1 MKRGIVSSLA
11 ASLLLSCISTI
22 PAFGQ
27 FSSVRVQVIDRG
39 QADGILIRTPNQ
51 KWVVID
57 AGVDKIQAQSMKD
70 VWGVDEVA
78 LAIVS
83 HRHIDHYGGM
93 DDVLNTFTVR
103 RFLMNMTDC
112 PDRSHDDKI
121 RGIVSAKS
129 IPSVTGNTV
138 TGSTVTVD
146 GVKFTVLPQDP
157 VDDDCPEDENDNS
170 IVVRMDFGDFS
181 MLFTGDS
188 ETSQRKF
195 FMENHAAL
203 LDVDVLK
210 ASHHGSRNG
219 ADGVV
224 NGQDWMAFV
233 KPKAVVISVRKE
245 NTHSHPN
252 LEAIQAY
259 EAAVGHNRVYCTSRH
274 GTVRVY
280 GFKSGRR
287 RIQRQIRDNGSCTFG
302 SP

>member
-1 MKRGIVSSLA
+1 MKRGILSSFA
-11 ASLLLSCISTI
+11 ASLLLSCIGII

-70 VWGVDEVA
+70 VWGVDEVD

-103 RFLMNMTDC
+103 RFLMNMADC
-112 PDRSHDDKI
+112 PNRSHDDKI

-138 TGSTVTVD
+138 EID

-195 FMENHAAL
+195 FMANHAGL

-219 ADGVV
+219 ADGEVG
-224 NGQDWMAFV
+224 GQDWMDFV
-233 KPKAVVISVRKE
+233 DPAAVVISVKRDSQ
-245 NTHSHPN
+245 HDHPHA
-252 LEAIQAY
+252 EAIQAY
-259 EAAVGHNRVYCTSRH
+259 EDAVGHNRVYCTSRH

-280 GFKSGRR
+280 GFKNGRR
-287 RIQRQIRDNGSCTFG
+287 RIQRQFRDNGSCTFG
-302 SP
+302 SD